1 MRPLLYR
8 TCMAPSAGR
17 LVEELFTQLR
27 VQLPHAGVREY
38 SLPREHARMQS
49 IGRQGSLL
57 AKTLVI
63 EFDRPGRISVILV
76 PETLGF

>member
-1 MRPLLYR
+1 M
-8 TCMAPSAGR
+8 
-17 LVEELFTQLR
+17 
-27 VQLPHAGVREY
+27 REY

-63 EFDRPGRISVILV
+63 GFDRPGRISVILV